1 MKTRPLVSVLIV
13 LYNNSKYIAGLFETL
28 TNQTYSNIEVIFVDN
43 GSVDNTIT
51 ELEKFSRQYSKQ
63 INTQHVKLD
72 KNTGFAF
79 ANNHIASIASGSLLL
94 FMNSDVLLEPAAIEE
109 LVDTYIKNHKRH
121 NCAGVAPKMYLSSY
135 LPEKVFDSFG
145 ICINADCSPY
155 NRAIG
160 QIDIGQYDKVEAVMG
175 CCFGCALI
183 DINIFNKLGGLDK
196 SYFAYFEDVDWCIR
210 ARKSG
215 YTFYSSPTAVAYH
228 VHSASTSKNS
238 YSWKHYLIFRNYLR
252 TVTKSLGNQ
261 SAVRIIPK
269 KIIDLSKTVVAKSTP
284 SILRLSSLK
293 VILNFILFD
302 SWKYYLKRSSAQS
315 AFIPEFT
322 DGHLFTFSVNEP
334 SHFFDPV
341 NYKQSCKLEM
351 YEYSIRRFISASK
364 TKRKFDED
372 WNALKKSRYLLSNDV
387 WQMNFYKLI
396 SRFHS

>member
-1 MKTRPLVSVLIV
+1 MKQQPLVSVLIV

-28 TNQTYSNIEVIFVDN
+28 INQTYSNIEVIFVDN
-43 GSVDNTIT
+43 GSVDNTQT
-51 ELEKFSRQYSKQ
+51 ELERYSKQYSKK
-63 INTQHVKLD
+63 INTQNIRLE

-79 ANNHIASIASGSLLL
+79 ANNHAASIASGSSLL

-160 QIDIGQYDKVEAVMG
+160 QIDIGQYDKAEPVMG
-175 CCFGCALI
+175 CSFGCALI
-183 DINIFNKLGGLDK
+183 DKDVFVQLGGLDN

-210 ARKSG
+210 ARKTG
-215 YTFYSSPTAVAYH
+215 YNFYSCPTAVAYH

-252 TVTKSLGNQ
+252 TVTKSLGKQ
-261 SAVRIIPK
+261 SAARIIPK
-269 KIIDLSKTVVAKSTP
+269 KIIDLSKTVIAKNTESN
-284 SILRLSSLK
+284 LRLSSLK
-293 VILNFILFD
+293 VILNYIILN
-302 SWKYYLKRSSAQS
+302 SWKYYFKRSSTQT
-315 AFIPEFT
+315 AFIPEIT

-341 NYKQSCKLEM
+341 NYKQVNFVNM
-351 YEYSIRRFISASK
+351 M
-364 TKRKFDED
+364 KF
-372 WNALKKSRYLLSNDV
+372 SF
-387 WQMNFYKLI
+387 QKLI
-396 SRFHS
+396 SDFDNFEELEARWLALIKSYYTKKRSDWMAELRILVKK